1 MTDQPPPPPGSYP
14 PPPGYPQQPPPG
26 YGAQQGQGGYGQ
38 QPPPGYG
45 PPPGQ
50 GGYPPPQQPP
60 GYGPP
65 QQQPGYG
72 APQQPPGYGQQPP
85 PGYGPPPGQ
94 GGYPPPGY
102 PQGAYGQPGYPGQ
115 GGTFEVGDAFSW
127 AWNKFSKNAGAL
139 IVPTL
144 VYGLI
149 VAVIYGVFYGI
160 AIALAST
167 SSYDYDDYGSGY
179 SGSFG
184 IGFGFASIAVMI
196 VGLLV
201 LIVAGGAIASAY
213 VSGLLEVVNGQ
224 PVTIGSFFKPRNI
237 GPVILATLI
246 VGVATSIGSVLCY
259 LPGLVVALF
268 TMFTTYVLLDKNL
281 SPIDAIKASIDIV
294 KANIGPAILAYIVAA
309 VIGAVGAL
317 ACGIGIIVSLPVSA
331 LFLVYAYRKLSGGQV
346 APLTP

>member
-1 MTDQPPPPPGSYP
+1 MTYPPNQPPGGYPPNQPPDGYP
-14 PPPGYPQQPPPG
+14 PPQ
-26 YGAQQGQGGYGQ
+26 
-38 QPPPGYG
+38 
-45 PPPGQ
+45 Q
-50 GGYPPPQQPP
+50 GGYPPP
-60 GYGPP
+60 P
-65 QQQPGYG
+65 Q
-72 APQQPPGYGQQPP
+72 
-85 PGYGPPPGQ
+85 Q
-94 GGYPPPGY
+94 GGYPPPPQQGGYPPPPQQGGYPPPPQQGGYPPPPQQGGY
-102 PQGAYGQPGYPGQ
+102 PQQGYPQPGGYPQSGYPQQGYPGQ
-115 GGTFEVGDAFSW
+115 GGAFDVGEGFSW

-167 SSYDYDDYGSGY
+167 PSYNDYGSGY
-179 SGSFG
+179 SGSAG

-213 VSGLLEVVNGQ
+213 VSGLLEVANGQ
-224 PVTIGSFFKPRNI
+224 PVTIGSFFKPRSI

-246 VGVATSIGSVLCY
+246 VGVATGIGSVLCY

-268 TMFTTYVLLDKNL
+268 TMFTTYVLLDRNL

-294 KANIGPAILAYIVAA
+294 KANIGPAILAYIVAGL
-309 VIGAVGAL
+309 IGAVGAL